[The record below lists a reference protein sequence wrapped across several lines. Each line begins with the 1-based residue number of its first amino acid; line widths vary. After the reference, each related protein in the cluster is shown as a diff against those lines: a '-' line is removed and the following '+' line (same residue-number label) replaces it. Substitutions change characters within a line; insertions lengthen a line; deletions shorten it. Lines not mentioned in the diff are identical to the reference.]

1 LSLINP
7 NVRKS
12 MRIDLKD
19 KIVIIDEAHNIEN
32 SCREEASCI
41 IEKKKLDVSIVL
53 INIILKRDSR
63 TDSVEDKYPEPKKL
77 FDKKQIQSALYIVQV
92 FENLIKLINDSEI
105 KNQEELTV
113 DGTRKDVQKF
123 LLF

>member
-63 TDSVEDKYPEPKKL
+63 TDSVEDKYPKPKKL
-77 FDKKQIQSALYIVQV
+77 FDKKQTQSALYIVQV

>member
-1 LSLINP
+1 
-7 NVRKS
+7 

-63 TDSVEDKYPEPKKL
+63 TDSVEDKYPKPKKL
-77 FDKKQIQSALYIVQV
+77 FDKKQTQSALYIVQV